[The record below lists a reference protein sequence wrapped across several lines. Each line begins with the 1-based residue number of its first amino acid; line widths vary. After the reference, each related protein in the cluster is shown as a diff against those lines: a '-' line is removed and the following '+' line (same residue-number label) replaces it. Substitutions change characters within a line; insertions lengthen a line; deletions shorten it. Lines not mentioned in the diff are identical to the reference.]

1 MTDLLDAAL
10 GYAALGWPV
19 LPLHDWTGTTCTCGQ
34 ADCSS
39 PAKHPRLQHGLHEAS
54 TDEDTIVSW
63 WRRWPNAN
71 VGLRTGV
78 AFDVL
83 DVDGE
88 AGKLSIIE
96 ACTENGPL
104 PDGPWSLTGGGGDHL
119 LFETTGAGNRA
130 GILSKVDWRGL
141 NGYIVAPPS
150 LHSSGERY
158 AWEAGPETPLNAA
171 PDWLGSL
178 VAPTRHT
185 ERPQQAPRF
194 LPAGSHDG
202 SPYGLRA
209 LDAEIAEL
217 ARAAVGLR
225 NHSLNGCAFNLY
237 QLVAGGELQEG
248 VVTDRL
254 RSTAIGIGLGEG
266 EVEKTLGS
274 ARGAGLALPRSAPEL
289 RMVVG
294 GTVTLEPPPAEPDYD
309 YDYDPVDEGD
319 QPKLLEII
327 DASELVR
334 RVDTA
339 PPVGWLVRPIW
350 PADAYGIL
358 AAEQKA
364 GKTWSG
370 LDLVVSV
377 ASGTPWLGMYEV
389 DRPGAVLA
397 FLGEGGE
404 RKMKRRLD
412 AICSSRGVSLADLPI
427 RFCFRVP
434 TLTNQEHLLEMNEEI
449 KAHKPV
455 FVYLDPLYLAA
466 KGADGSKLYAMAEH
480 LSDVQILCQR
490 QGAALM
496 IVHHWNKT
504 GEGKGSKRMSGAGPG
519 EWGRVLISVG
529 VVTKHTDPETKRT
542 DVVLEWGFEGDEI
555 PDEELRLRR
564 RVWSDD
570 PNSLTAPMHYEVEL
584 LGDMYLPVV
593 DGDLPPMRPSAARV
607 LAVLKAAVGSS
618 TTQSIGDA
626 LVADGV
632 GYPLKKRTIQAALEE
647 LEGMGLAEKVETFG
661 SAHIWRIP
669 RGTEEVF

>member
-1 MTDLLDAAL
+1 MDAAL
-10 GYAALGWPV
+10 SYGALGWPV
-19 LPLHDWTGTTCTCGQ
+19 LPLHTWDRGSCTCGHG
-34 ADCSS
+34 DCSS
-39 PAKHPRLQHGLHEAS
+39 PAKHPRLPNGLHGAS
-54 TDEDTIVSW
+54 VDEETIVGW
-63 WRRWPNAN
+63 WRKWPQAN

-78 AFDVL
+78 LFDVL
-83 DVDGE
+83 DVDGPE
-88 AGKLSIIE
+88 GQASIIE
-96 ACTENGPL
+96 AGEL
-104 PDGPWSLTGGGGDHL
+104 PTVPEAFTGGGGNHL
-119 LFETTGAGNRA
+119 LFHPTGAGNRA
-130 GILSKVDWRGL
+130 GLLHKVDWRGL
-141 NGYIVAPPS
+141 NGYIVAAPS
-150 LHSSGERY
+150 LHASGGTYE
-158 AWEAGPETPLNAA
+158 WHVGTETPLQPA
-171 PDWLGSL
+171 PEWLREL
-178 VAPTRHT
+178 VAPT
-185 ERPQQAPRF
+185 PQTVRRSQPVRF
-194 LPAGSHDG
+194 LPAGSGDG
-202 SPYGLRA
+202 TPYGLRA
-209 LDAEIAEL
+209 LEAEL
-217 ARAAVGLR
+217 SELGRAAVGMR

-248 VVTDRL
+248 VVSDRL
-254 RSTAIGIGLGEG
+254 RSVAIGIGLGER
-266 EVEKTLGS
+266 EVEQTLGS
-274 ARGAGLALPRSAPEL
+274 ARKGGLASPRSAPEL

-294 GTVTLEPPPAEPDYD
+294 GDVPYEPEREPEYD
-309 YDYDPVDEGD
+309 YEPE
-319 QPKLLEII
+319 QAEEPARQLEII

-339 PPVGWLVRPIW
+339 PEVGWLVRPIW

-389 DRPGAVLA
+389 ERPGAVLA

-412 AICSSRGVSLADLPI
+412 AICSSRGLSLADLPI

-434 TLTNQEHLLEMNEEI
+434 TLTNQEHLLEMHEEI

-490 QGAALM
+490 HGSALM

-555 PDEELRLRR
+555 PDEELRIRR

-584 LGDMYLPVV
+584 LGDMYLPVG
-593 DGDLPPMRPSAARV
+593 GDATLPAMRPSAARV

-661 SAHIWRIP
+661 SAHIWRVP
-669 RGTEEVF
+669 LAPEEAF